1 LAKCSDCGQKNITK
15 AYRVLCEECATK
27 KRDVPML
34 KEGENMTELLQNM
47 GLTTIEEG
55 ETLPE
60 SVL

>member
-1 LAKCSDCGQKNITK
+1 
-15 AYRVLCEECATK
+15 
-27 KRDVPML
+27 ML

-55 ETLPE
+55 ATLPE